1 MVQHNDT
8 VPRSI
13 EPCIPPWSLNRVPAS
28 ARVKAGMLSLPGGRS
43 HWVIPY
49 GTWIRVA
56 ALRLQ
61 LVRGVLLYLLYFIEL
76 GQNQWPWV
84 IVKVTSRV

>member
-8 VPRSI
+8 VPKSI

-28 ARVKAGMLSLPGGRS
+28 VRVKAGMSSLPGGRS

-49 GTWIRVA
+49 GTGVPVA

-61 LVRGVLLYLLYFIEL
+61 LVRGVLLYLLYSIEL
-76 GQNQWPWV
+76 RQNQ
-84 IVKVTSRV
+84 